1 MKKLSPILFLAFI
14 LLVACN
20 DKRSGKP
27 ESTKIAFYNVENLFD
42 TIDDPN
48 VNDEE
53 FTPEGRQNWNSEK
66 FATKLDH
73 ISQVFLSMDSAQTP
87 ALIGM
92 AEIENRQVLDD
103 LIQKS
108 HLKDFNYEI
117 IHQESPDFRGIDVA
131 LIYRPDIYTPIVNR
145 WFAINF
151 PFDSAYTTRD
161 ILYSKGNI
169 FKDKVLHIFVNHWTS
184 RFGGQ
189 EVTTAKRIFIA
200 SFLKTKTDSI
210 LNVEPDANIIIMG
223 DLNDNPT
230 DISITGS
237 LSALPVANPVSK
249 NKLYNLSLNKFQNGE
264 GTLYYNSWDL
274 FDQMIVSG
282 NLLTEN
288 SSIKIDPS
296 SFKIYNPDWIVFEDN
311 KGIKRPNRTA
321 SGNRYYGGYSDHFP
335 VYITIKRN

>member
-1 MKKLSPILFLAFI
+1 MKKFFSILFLSLLI
-14 LLVACN
+14 LTGCGV
-20 DKRSGKP
+20 KKIGKT
-27 ESTKIAFYNVENLFD
+27 EIAKIAFYNVENLFD

-66 FATKLDH
+66 YATKLDH
-73 ISQVFLSMDSAQTP
+73 ISQVFLSMDSAQAP
-87 ALIGM
+87 VLIGM
-92 AEIENRQVLDD
+92 AEIENRQVLED

-131 LIYRPDIYTPIVNR
+131 LIYRPDIYTPIINQ
-145 WFAINF
+145 WFAIHF

-169 FKDKVLHIFVNHWTS
+169 FGDKVLHVFVNHWTS
-184 RFGGQ
+184 RSGGQ
-189 EVTTAKRIFIA
+189 EVTDTKRNFIA
-200 SFLKTKTDSI
+200 TFLKTKTDSI
-210 LNVEPDANIIIMG
+210 LSVEPDANILIMG

-230 DISITGS
+230 DISITES
-237 LSALPVANPVSK
+237 LNALPISDPISK
-249 NKLYNLSLNKFQNGE
+249 NKLYNLSLQKFQNGE

-274 FDQMIVSG
+274 FDQVIVSG
-282 NLLTEN
+282 NLLIEN
-288 SSIKIDPS
+288 SSLIIDPS
-296 SFKIYNPDWIVFEDN
+296 SFEIYNPDWIVFKDN

-321 SGNRYYGGYSDHFP
+321 SGNRYYGGYSDHLP
-335 VYITIKRN
+335 VYITIKKN

>member
-1 MKKLSPILFLAFI
+1 MKKFFPILLLSLLI
-14 LLVACN
+14 LTGCSV
-20 DKRSGKP
+20 KKIGKT
-27 ESTKIAFYNVENLFD
+27 EIAKIAFYNVENLFD

-66 FATKLDH
+66 YATKLEH
-73 ISQVFLSMDSAQTP
+73 ISQVFLSMDSSQAP

-92 AEIENRQVLDD
+92 AEVENRQVLED

-108 HLKDFNYEI
+108 HLSDFKYKI

-131 LIYRPDIYTPIVNR
+131 LIYRPDIYDPIVNN

-169 FKDKVLHIFVNHWTS
+169 FGDKVLHIFVNHWTS
-184 RFGGQ
+184 RSGGQ
-189 EVTTAKRIFIA
+189 EVTDTKRNFIA
-200 SFLKTKTDSI
+200 TFLKSKTDSI
-210 LNVEPDANIIIMG
+210 LSIEPNANILIMG

-230 DISITGS
+230 DVSITES
-237 LSALPVANPVSK
+237 LNALPISGPILK
-249 NKLYNLSLNKFQNGE
+249 NKLYNLSLHKFQNGE

-282 NLLTEN
+282 NLLIEN
-288 SSIKIDPS
+288 SSLIIAPS
-296 SFKIYNPDWIVFEDN
+296 SIEIYNPDWIVFEDN

-321 SGNRYYGGYSDHFP
+321 SGNRYYGGYSDHLP
-335 VYITIKRN
+335 VYITIKKN